1 MAPTDLPTTVLASYE
16 AQREAM
22 VRGDVTAL
30 GDELARDFTLT
41 HMTGYLQTRN
51 EWLDQVATGEMTYHS
66 IQDVDIRVVGAN
78 AADVGPVVVT
88 RTRTDATIWGS
99 RGLWRL
105 QLNIHFTQHEG
116 QWLAGHTVAS
126 TW

>member
-1 MAPTDLPTTVLASYE
+1 MAPTDLVTAVLASYE
-16 AQREAM
+16 AQRAAM
-22 VRGDVTAL
+22 VAGDAAAL
-30 GDELARDFTLT
+30 GEELARDFTLT
-41 HMTGYLQTRN
+41 HMTEYLQTRN
-51 EWLDQVATGEMTYHS
+51 EWLQQVDTGEMTYHS
-66 IQDVDIRVVGAN
+66 IEDVDIRVVDAM
-78 AADVGPVVVT
+78 AADEGPVVVA

-105 QLNIHFTQHEG
+105 QLNIHFTHQDG